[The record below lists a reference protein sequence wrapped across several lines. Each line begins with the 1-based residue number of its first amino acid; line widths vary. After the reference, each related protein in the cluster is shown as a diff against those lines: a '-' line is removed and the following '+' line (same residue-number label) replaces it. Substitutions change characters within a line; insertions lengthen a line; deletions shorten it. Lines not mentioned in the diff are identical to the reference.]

1 MSGLEVAAFIAAGV
15 VGVALGGAVLVGSA
29 VGTIYAI
36 DRAERKV
43 MRRNRAR
50 TTGVPVLFGDA
61 AVIARADKA
70 GER

>member
-1 MSGLEVAAFIAAGV
+1 MTAIYVAAGIVAGTLVVAATAGATV
-15 VGVALGGAVLVGSA
+15 WALMEG
-29 VGTIYAI
+29 
-36 DRAERKV
+36 ERILQ
-43 MRRNRAR
+43 RRNRAR